1 MEEIL
6 LHEGAHASLDG
17 DHARSPNWR
26 AAQEADGRFLNSY
39 ARDYPEREDIA
50 VTTWAYFV
58 THYRPDR
65 IGARNVE
72 TILAAIPNRLAYFD
86 AQRFDMSPY
95 VRVATSRSTPP
106 AARPPSR

>member
-1 MEEIL
+1 ML
-6 LHEGAHASLDG
+6 RWTVTTLVP
-17 DHARSPNWR
+17 PNWR
-26 AAQEADGRFLNSY
+26 AAQEADGRFLTSY
-39 ARDYPEREDIA
+39 AKDYPEREDIA
-50 VTTWAYFV
+50 ETTWAYFV

-95 VRVATSRSTPP
+95 VRIATSRSTPP